1 MKRFAYLAL
10 VALMPVASFA
20 QGNYS
25 FDDEVNA
32 ELEKMH
38 DQGATKAEKSTGA
51 AQGTQVVEVNVQ
63 AAPTQS
69 TATAQDA
76 KQETKQDAKVAG
88 AQTQA
93 TEQKA
98 PVVQSAPVV
107 QNAPVVAAAAV
118 AAPVVQKQATTVV
131 EASPLQESKA
141 EALRKTRQDA
151 EIQTEQKIVE
161 KLEESRLN
169 DEKNRSEILFGDKLS
184 QTQKVE
190 VKDEGKEIKIEQ
202 KQEAV
207 VAAAPVVKEEKKPEV
222 VVAPVVVDQKE
233 VIRNE
238 VRASMND
245 MKKEEET
252 PKNRTY
258 FAGLLGMGNYP
269 DVDNVRGSYALGFA
283 VGEKVR
289 DHFLVEGG
297 FTYSSYEVQQRD
309 GGLVCQYGN
318 CTLYPRITQMNQ
330 YQGSAAAKYQFL
342 NGAIRPVIGA
352 VMAYSYRTFSDKQ
365 LGFQGN
371 NATSNALDAGIVGG
385 LDLAVS
391 ESFEVGFSVSY
402 MWNITSQAS
411 ANGFEQSFMQNY
423 NSNGDT
429 AIEKL
434 SYVTTGLVVR
444 TTF

>member
-32 ELEKMH
+32 ELEKM
-38 DQGATKAEKSTGA
+38 QGSTKAEKSTGA

-69 TATAQDA
+69 TAQES
-76 KQETKQDAKVAG
+76 KQEAKVAG

-107 QNAPVVAAAAV
+107 VAAPAVAAV
-118 AAPVVQKQATTVV
+118 AANAPVVQKQATTVV

-161 KLEESRLN
+161 KLEESRLS
-169 DEKNRSEILFGDKLS
+169 DEKNRSEVLFGDKLS

-190 VKDEGKEIKIEQ
+190 VKDDGKEIKIEQ
-202 KQEAV
+202 KQEAIV
-207 VAAAPVVKEEKKPEV
+207 PAVAVVKEEPKPV
-222 VVAPVVVDQKE
+222 VIAAPVIDQKE

-238 VRASMND
+238 VRASMNE
-245 MKKEEET
+245 MKKDEEVA
-252 PKNRTY
+252 PNRTY
-258 FAGLLGMGNYP
+258 FAGLLGMGTYP
-269 DVDNVRGSYALGFA
+269 DVDNVRGTYALGFA
-283 VGEKVR
+283 IGEKVR
-289 DHFLVEGG
+289 DHFLIEGA
-297 FTYSSYEVQQRD
+297 FTYSSYEVEQRD
-309 GGLVCQYGN
+309 GGMVCQFGT

-342 NGAIRPVIGA
+342 NGVIRPVVGA

-371 NATSNALDAGIVGG
+371 TANSNALDAGLTAG

-391 ESFEVGFSVSY
+391 PSFEVGIATTY

-411 ANGFEQSFMQNY
+411 ANGFEQSFMYGN
-423 NSNGDT
+423 NGGDT

-434 SYVTTGLVVR
+434 SYLTTGLVVR
-444 TTF
+444 STF